1 MGNLECCNSVVVS
14 ENIYTPPTEDFQLVP
29 SHSPGNSSL
38 TFILSFKHF
47 GEWIPIPLRIITN
60 NLPWNRNGFFWK
72 WMFQHSLLTES
83 FLNTTCKFQFQFE
96 FQSKDHLNQS
106 FAVRK
111 FYSLIVKL
119 VFFDSALYKWKFLTM
134 IMKPFW
140 EIIPYLVWR
149 SNIDLPLFQE
159 KWHTC
164 HKY

>member
-47 GEWIPIPLRIITN
+47 GKWIPIPLRIITN

-72 WMFQHSLLTES
+72 WMFQYSLLTES
-83 FLNTTCKFQFQFE
+83 FLNTMCKFQFQFE

-106 FAVRK
+106 IAARK
-111 FYSLIVKL
+111 FYCLIVTL
-119 VFFDSALYKWKFLTM
+119 VFFWQCFVQ
-134 IMKPFW
+134 MKISDHDNETVLRNNSLLSLKVQYRFAIVLR
-140 EIIPYLVWR
+140 EMTHM
-149 SNIDLPLFQE
+149 S
-159 KWHTC
+159 
-164 HKY
+164 